1 MAVGS
6 FKHPI
11 RTGIACA
18 TIGTSFS
25 WVGPV
30 KEKKKREY
38 GKRVSK
44 KEERE
49 GGREEEGNM
58 GRED

>member
-30 KEKKKREY
+30 KKKKGTRE
-38 GKRVSK
+38 GNKGES
-44 KEERE
+44 KEE
-49 GGREEEGNM
+49 
-58 GRED
+58 